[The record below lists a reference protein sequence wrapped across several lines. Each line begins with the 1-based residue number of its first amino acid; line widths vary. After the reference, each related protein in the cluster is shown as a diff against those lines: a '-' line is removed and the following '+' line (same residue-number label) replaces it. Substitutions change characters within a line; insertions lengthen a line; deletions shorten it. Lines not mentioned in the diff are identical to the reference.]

1 MRLTTY
7 LLSRLLLSGILIV
20 IIAVGWLMYANHQQ
34 VLNELNRASGS
45 MIRILELQSIGMR
58 QGIGLEPRFPDWY
71 PVTQVTLP
79 SGACVRLLNRTNDP
93 VESTCRGRRNTVN
106 PVPGWFR
113 WVYQEVF
120 KAGAVLNREFE
131 GRDQPYTLEI
141 VPDPDIEVITVWE
154 RTELAFMLT
163 SAVVIALSMITAILI
178 HNAVKPVRL
187 ITESLSHIGKGR
199 YEGLL
204 TNFKYKEINQIAAAC
219 NALANDLQIEKSERD
234 ALFQRLQSAQEDERR
249 MIALEL
255 HDDFGQHLTAINANA
270 LALQSASD
278 FDQVNDD
285 AERITASVQQL
296 VDRVRQLLR
305 RLRPYPDGAKSI
317 IETMDS
323 LVADVRGAHGESI
336 AVDMTTKGNLDK
348 VPEEIAMVVFRVVQ
362 EALTNIKKH
371 AKADSI
377 FILLQVS
384 EQTLEVKVVDNGT
397 VTDLSQLS
405 PGFGISGME
414 ERAAIVGGNI
424 QITVNGEHGLCV
436 AATFPLANSERIV

>member
-1 MRLTTY
+1 MKQLKSS
-7 LLSRLLLSGILIV
+7 LSLA
-20 IIAVGWLMYANHQQ
+20 IALALQPITSYAQDADTEETQ
-34 VLNELNRASGS
+34 
-45 MIRILELQSIGMR
+45 LEQ
-58 QGIGLEPRFPDWY
+58 
-71 PVTQVTLP
+71 
-79 SGACVRLLNRTNDP
+79 
-93 VESTCRGRRNTVN
+93 
-106 PVPGWFR
+106 
-113 WVYQEVF
+113 
-120 KAGAVLNREFE
+120 
-131 GRDQPYTLEI
+131 
-141 VPDPDIEVITVWE
+141 DIEVITVWE

-249 MIALEL
+249 TIALEL

-336 AVDMTTKGNLDK
+336 AVDMTTKGNLDE

-377 FILLQVS
+377 LILLQVS